1 MRAKKGKIS
10 KFMSKITKCIT
21 FSFDDGVRQDERLI
35 ELFNRYGLKGTFN
48 LNSSFLG
55 LKGGR
60 EVNGKLLDNSKVYP
74 SKVKEIYAGH
84 EVAVHTLTHPNLTCE
99 DEETVIYQVEED
111 RKQLSLLVGYEVT
124 GMAYPCG
131 GVNND
136 DRTAAILQKHTGVE
150 YARTING
157 TLTFKLPENP
167 YRWHPTVYARD
178 CAKTFELAEKFLALD
193 TDEPQL
199 FFVWGHAHE
208 FDILDDMNWARVEEL
223 CKMLSGRKDV
233 FYATN
238 KQALA
243 WLQSVKG

>member
-1 MRAKKGKIS
+1 MMKIN
-10 KFMSKITKCIT
+10 KCIT
-21 FSFDDGVRQDERLI
+21 FSFDDGVRQDKRLV
-35 ELFNRYGLKGTFN
+35 ELFNKYGLKGTFN

-60 EVNGKLLDNSKVYP
+60 EVNGKFLDNSKVYP
-74 SKVKEIYAGH
+74 SEVKEIYVGH

-111 RKQLSLLVGYEVT
+111 RKQLSRLVGYEVK

-136 DRTAAILQKHTGVE
+136 DRTAAILQKSTGVE
-150 YARTING
+150 YARTINS
-157 TLTFKLPENP
+157 TLSFQLPKNP

-178 CAKTFELAEKFLALD
+178 YKNTFALAEQFLALE
-193 TDEPQL
+193 TEEPQI

-208 FDILDDMNWARVEEL
+208 FDILDDMTWENVEKL
-223 CKMLSGRKDV
+223 CQMISGRKDV
-233 FYATN
+233 LYATN
-238 KQALA
+238 QEALA
-243 WLQSVKG
+243 WIRGTKTL

>member
-1 MRAKKGKIS
+1 MMKIN
-10 KFMSKITKCIT
+10 KCIT
-21 FSFDDGVRQDERLI
+21 FSFDDGVRQDKRLV
-35 ELFNRYGLKGTFN
+35 ELFNKYGLKGTFN

-60 EVNGKLLDNSKVYP
+60 EVNGKFLDNSKVYP
-74 SKVKEIYAGH
+74 SEVKEIYVGH

-111 RKQLSLLVGYEVT
+111 RKQLSRLVGYEVK

-136 DRTAAILQKHTGVE
+136 DRTAAILQKSTGVE
-150 YARTING
+150 YARTINS
-157 TLTFKLPENP
+157 TLSFQLPKNP

-178 CAKTFELAEKFLALD
+178 YKNTFALAEQFLALE
-193 TDEPQL
+193 TEEPQI

-208 FDILDDMNWARVEEL
+208 FDILDDMTWENVEKL
-223 CKMLSGRKDV
+223 CQMLSGRKDV
-233 FYATN
+233 LYATN
-238 KQALA
+238 QEALA
-243 WLQSVKG
+243 WIRGTKTL